1 MTRRQSLTCARR
13 REPVRLLAVDGARK
27 PTRKEAISHRSSTE
41 AGPAF
46 QELATTR
53 KPRLRYASGSAAPQ
67 VTVLRRIAP
76 APAFGNQIHGHK
88 PAGLTDARAWTATTE
103 TRSDEGV
110 RGRTVRERAGARMRE
125 VPEPDVGE
133 HDVLVEVRAASV
145 NPLDAKIRDGEFKLI
160 LPYRV
165 PFVLG
170 HDMASQVV
178 RVGSAVRSFA
188 PGDAVYARPRKDRI
202 GTFAELIAVHEDDL
216 ALKPS
221 TLTMVEAA
229 ALPLVA
235 LTAWQALV
243 ERANLRPGQKVL
255 VHAGSGGVGTIA
267 IQLAKHLGA
276 HVATTAGT
284 ANVKWVEDLGA
295 DVVVDYRR
303 DDFETILR
311 DYDVVLDSLGG
322 ETLEKSLR
330 VLKPGGIAIGLGGPP
345 DPAFAREIDANPVV
359 RLATVLLSARTR
371 LRARRRHVRYS
382 FLFMRASG
390 EQLRAIAALV
400 DAGTIRPVV
409 DRLFPFESTKE
420 AMAYVG
426 SGRAKGKVVVT
437 MG

>member
-1 MTRRQSLTCARR
+1 M
-13 REPVRLLAVDGARK
+13 K
-27 PTRKEAISHRSSTE
+27 
-41 AGPAF
+41 AF
-46 QELATTR
+46 VVG
-53 KPRLRYASGSAAPQ
+53 RYGS
-67 VTVLRRIAP
+67 
-76 APAFGNQIHGHK
+76 
-88 PAGLTDARAWTATTE
+88 E
-103 TRSDEGV
+103 
-110 RGRTVRERAGARMRE
+110 AGARMRE

-145 NPLDAKIRDGEFKLI
+145 NPLDVKIRDGGFKLI

-170 HDMASQVV
+170 HDMAGQVV

-188 PGDAVYARPRKDRI
+188 PGDEVYARPRKDRI

-330 VLKPGGIAIGLGGPP
+330 VLKPGGIAIGIGGPP

-409 DRLFPFESTKE
+409 DRVFPFESTKE
-420 AMAYVG
+420 GMAYVG

>member
-1 MTRRQSLTCARR
+1 
-13 REPVRLLAVDGARK
+13 
-27 PTRKEAISHRSSTE
+27 
-41 AGPAF
+41 
-46 QELATTR
+46 
-53 KPRLRYASGSAAPQ
+53 
-67 VTVLRRIAP
+67 
-76 APAFGNQIHGHK
+76 
-88 PAGLTDARAWTATTE
+88 
-103 TRSDEGV
+103 
-110 RGRTVRERAGARMRE
+110 
-125 VPEPDVGE
+125 
-133 HDVLVEVRAASV
+133 
-145 NPLDAKIRDGEFKLI
+145 
-160 LPYRV
+160 
-165 PFVLG
+165 
-170 HDMASQVV
+170 
-178 RVGSAVRSFA
+178 
-188 PGDAVYARPRKDRI
+188 
-202 GTFAELIAVHEDDL
+202 LIAVHEDDL

-243 ERANLRPGQKVL
+243 ERANLQPGQKVL

-276 HVATTAGT
+276 YVATTAGT
-284 ANVKWVEDLGA
+284 ANVTWVQGLGA

-322 ETLEKSLR
+322 ETLEKSFR
-330 VLKPGGIAIGLGGPP
+330 VLKPGGLVIGIAGPP
-345 DPAFAREIDANPVV
+345 DLAFAREINANPVV
-359 RLATVLLSARTR
+359 RLATMLLSGRTK
-371 LRARRRHVRYS
+371 LRARRRHVGYA

-390 EQLRAIAALV
+390 EQLRAITALV

-409 DRLFPFESTKE
+409 DRVFSFESIKE

>member
-1 MTRRQSLTCARR
+1 
-13 REPVRLLAVDGARK
+13 
-27 PTRKEAISHRSSTE
+27 
-41 AGPAF
+41 
-46 QELATTR
+46 
-53 KPRLRYASGSAAPQ
+53 
-67 VTVLRRIAP
+67 
-76 APAFGNQIHGHK
+76 
-88 PAGLTDARAWTATTE
+88 
-103 TRSDEGV
+103 
-110 RGRTVRERAGARMRE
+110 
-125 VPEPDVGE
+125 
-133 HDVLVEVRAASV
+133 
-145 NPLDAKIRDGEFKLI
+145 
-160 LPYRV
+160 
-165 PFVLG
+165 
-170 HDMASQVV
+170 
-178 RVGSAVRSFA
+178 
-188 PGDAVYARPRKDRI
+188 
-202 GTFAELIAVHEDDL
+202 
-216 ALKPS
+216 
-221 TLTMVEAA
+221 MVEAA

-284 ANVKWVEDLGA
+284 ANVTWVAGLGA

-330 VLKPGGIAIGLGGPP
+330 VLKPGGIAIGIGGPP

-390 EQLRAIAALV
+390 GQLRAIAALV

-409 DRLFPFESTKE
+409 DRVFPFESTRE